1 MAASTAHRDR
11 LRGLTVRTARLGAR
25 LWLAG
30 LRGALQ
36 YRTDTLII
44 IVMALVFQG
53 TGFAFA
59 WVVLTRFEAIGGWSL
74 GEIAFL
80 YGLRLIVHAVAGV
93 LGGPFFGLEWQVRSG
108 QFDRYL
114 VRPVSPLV
122 QFMTQSV
129 QVSVLGDLVGG
140 LAIFLAA
147 NVLTDVAWTLP
158 AIGYLLLAIV
168 GGALVELATRILIG
182 ALTFR
187 TLTSAPLMF
196 LSDSVFSTYGN
207 YPLSIF
213 GSILAWIFTFLIPL
227 AFVAYLPATVLLDRT
242 AELQLA
248 PMFAY
253 AAPLAGLAW
262 LAVATRVFNSQLG
275 RYQSA
280 GH

>member
-1 MAASTAHRDR
+1 M
-11 LRGLTVRTARLGAR
+11 RTAMLGIR

-36 YRTDTLII
+36 YRTDTLIVI
-44 IVMALVFQG
+44 LMALVFQG

-74 GEIAFL
+74 GDIAFL

-93 LGGPFFGLEWQVRSG
+93 LAGPFFGLEWQVRGG

-114 VRPVSPLV
+114 VRPVSPLL

-129 QVSVLGDLVGG
+129 QVSVLGDLLGG

-147 NVLTDVAWTLP
+147 TALTDVAWTLP
-158 AIGYLLLAIV
+158 AMAYLLLAIV

-196 LSDSVFSTYGN
+196 LSDSVFSTYAN

-213 GSILAWIFTFLIPL
+213 GSVLTWVFTFLIPL
-227 AFVAYLPATVLLDRT
+227 AFVAYLPATVLLGRT
-242 AELQLA
+242 GELQLA
-248 PMFAY
+248 PWFAF
-253 AAPLAGLAW
+253 AAPLAGVVW
-262 LAVATRVFNSQLG
+262 LAVAVRVFNSQLG
-275 RYQSA
+275 SYQSS

>member
-1 MAASTAHRDR
+1 MTS
-11 LRGLTVRTARLGAR
+11 VMLGTG

-30 LRGALQ
+30 LRSALQ

-80 YGLRLIVHAVAGV
+80 YALRLIVHAVAGV
-93 LGGPFFGLEWQVRSG
+93 LAGPFFGLEAQVRSG
-108 QFDRYL
+108 EFDRYL
-114 VRPVSPLV
+114 IRPVSPLL

-129 QVSVLGDLVGG
+129 QISVLGDLLGG

-147 NVLTDVAWTLP
+147 NALTGIAWTVP
-158 AIGYLLLAIV
+158 AIIYLLLAIL
-168 GGALVELATRILIG
+168 GGALVELASRILIG
-182 ALTFR
+182 ALSFR
-187 TLTSAPLMF
+187 LLTSQSLMF

-213 GSILAWIFTFLIPL
+213 GAVLAWLFTFVVPL
-227 AFVAYLPATVLLDRT
+227 AFVAYLPATVLLNRT
-242 AELQLA
+242 AELAINPLL
-248 PMFAY
+248 AY
-253 AAPLAGLAW
+253 AAPLAGVIW
-262 LAVATRVFNSQLG
+262 LAIAVRVFNSQMG
-275 RYQSA
+275 NYQSA

>member
-1 MAASTAHRDR
+1 M
-11 LRGLTVRTARLGAR
+11 VRTATLGAR

-44 IVMALVFQG
+44 VVMALVFQG

-93 LGGPFFGLEWQVRSG
+93 LAGPFFGLEWQVRSG

-114 VRPVSPLV
+114 VRPVSPLL

-129 QVSVLGDLVGG
+129 QISVLGDLLGG
-140 LAIFLAA
+140 LAILLAA
-147 NVLTDVAWTLP
+147 NALTDVAWTLP
-158 AIGYLLLAIV
+158 AIAYLLLAII

-182 ALTFR
+182 ALTFK

-196 LSDSVFSTYGN
+196 LSDSVFSTYAN

-213 GSILAWIFTFLIPL
+213 GSILAWIFTFLVPL
-227 AFVAYLPATVLLDRT
+227 AFIAYLPATVLLDRT

-248 PMFAY
+248 PAIAY
-253 AAPLAGLAW
+253 AAPLAGLVW
-262 LAVATRVFNSQLG
+262 LAVATRVFNGQISH
-275 RYQSA
+275 YQSA

>member
-1 MAASTAHRDR
+1 MNTAA
-11 LRGLTVRTARLGAR
+11 LGVR

-59 WVVLTRFEAIGGWSL
+59 WVVLTRFEAIGGWTL

-93 LGGPFFGLEWQVRSG
+93 LAGPFFGLEWQVRSG
-108 QFDRYL
+108 EFDRYL
-114 VRPVSPLV
+114 VRPVSPLL

-129 QVSVLGDLVGG
+129 QVSVLGDLLGG

-147 NVLTDVAWTLP
+147 NALTEVDWTPLS
-158 AIGYLLLAIV
+158 IGYLLLAIA
-168 GGALVELATRILIG
+168 GGALVELASRILIG

-187 TLTSAPLMF
+187 TLTSAPFMF
-196 LSDSVFSTYGN
+196 LSDSVFSTYAN

-213 GSILAWIFTFLIPL
+213 GSILGWIFTFVIPI
-227 AFVAYLPATVLLDRT
+227 AFLAYLPATVILDRT

-248 PMFAY
+248 PALAY
-253 AAPLAGLAW
+253 AAPLAGQIW
-262 LAVATRVFNSQLG
+262 LAVAIRVFNSQLG
-275 RYQSA
+275 SYQSA

>member
-1 MAASTAHRDR
+1 MTTLAT
-11 LRGLTVRTARLGAR
+11 GAR

-36 YRTDTLII
+36 YRTDTLIV

-59 WVVLTRFEAIGGWSL
+59 WVILTRFEAIGGWSL

-93 LGGPFFGLEWQVRSG
+93 LAGPFFGLEWQVRSG

-114 VRPVSPLV
+114 VRPVSPLL

-129 QVSVLGDLVGG
+129 QVSVLGDLLGG
-140 LAIFLAA
+140 LAIFAA
-147 NVLTDVAWTLP
+147 ATALTEVAWTP
-158 AIGYLLLAIV
+158 VAIGYLLLAIL
-168 GGALVELATRILIG
+168 GGALVELATRVLIG

-187 TLTSAPLMF
+187 TLSSAPLMF
-196 LSDSVFSTYGN
+196 LSDSVFSTYAN

-213 GSILAWIFTFLIPL
+213 GSVLAWIFTFMIPL
-227 AFVAYLPATVLLDRT
+227 AFVAYLPATVLLERT
-242 AELQLA
+242 AELQVA
-248 PMFAY
+248 PLLAY
-253 AAPLAGLAW
+253 AAPIAGVIW
-262 LAVATRVFNSQLG
+262 LAVAIRVFNGQL
-275 RYQSA
+275 RNYQSA

>member
-1 MAASTAHRDR
+1 M
-11 LRGLTVRTARLGAR
+11 RTAMLGFR

-36 YRTDTLII
+36 YRTDTLIV

-93 LGGPFFGLEWQVRSG
+93 LAGPFFGLEWQVRSG

-114 VRPVSPLV
+114 VRPVSPLL

-129 QVSVLGDLVGG
+129 QVSVLGDLLGG

-147 NVLTDVAWTLP
+147 SALTDMAWTLP
-158 AIGYLLLAIV
+158 AIAYLLLAIG

-182 ALTFR
+182 SLTFK

-196 LSDSVFSTYGN
+196 LSDSIFSTYAN

-242 AELQLA
+242 AELQLIPA
-248 PMFAY
+248 FAY
-253 AAPLAGLAW
+253 AAPLAGLLW

-275 RYQSA
+275 SYQSS

>member
-1 MAASTAHRDR
+1 MTMLETA
-11 LRGLTVRTARLGAR
+11 VR

-30 LRGALQ
+30 LRGAVQ

-59 WVVLTRFEAIGGWSL
+59 WVILTRFEAIGGWAL

-93 LGGPFFGLEWQVRSG
+93 LAGPFFGLEWQVRSG

-122 QFMTQSV
+122 QFMTQGV
-129 QVSVLGDLVGG
+129 QVSVLGDLLGG
-140 LAIFLAA
+140 LAIFAA
-147 NVLTDVAWTLP
+147 ATALTQVTWTP
-158 AIGYLLLAIV
+158 IAIIYLLLAIV
-168 GGALVELATRILIG
+168 GGAMVELATRILIG
-182 ALTFR
+182 AMTFR
-187 TLTSAPLMF
+187 TLSSAPLMF
-196 LSDSVFSTYGN
+196 LSDSVFSTYAN

-213 GSILAWIFTFLIPL
+213 GSVLAWVFTFLIPL

-242 AELQLA
+242 AELHVTPLL
-248 PMFAY
+248 AY
-253 AAPLAGLAW
+253 AAPVAGLIW
-262 LAVATRVFNSQLG
+262 LAVAVRVFNSQV
-275 RYQSA
+275 RSYQSA

>member
-1 MAASTAHRDR
+1 M
-11 LRGLTVRTARLGAR
+11 RTATLGAR

-80 YGLRLIVHAVAGV
+80 YGLRLIVHAVAGA
-93 LGGPFFGLEWQVRSG
+93 LAGPFFGLEWQVRSG

-114 VRPVSPLV
+114 VRPVSPLL

-129 QVSVLGDLVGG
+129 QVSVLGDLLGG

-147 NVLTDVAWTLP
+147 NALTDVAWSP
-158 AIGYLLLAIV
+158 MAIAYLLLAIL
-168 GGALVELATRILIG
+168 GGALVELATRVLIG
-182 ALTFR
+182 AMTFK

-196 LSDSVFSTYGN
+196 LSDSVFSTYAN

-213 GSILAWIFTFLIPL
+213 GSILAWIFTFLVPL
-227 AFVAYLPATVLLDRT
+227 AFVAYLPATLLLDRT
-242 AELQLA
+242 AELHVA
-248 PMFAY
+248 PTFAY
-253 AAPLAGLAW
+253 VAPLAGFVW
-262 LAVATRVFNSQLG
+262 LAIAALTFNRQL
-275 RYQSA
+275 RNYQSA

>member
-1 MAASTAHRDR
+1 M
-11 LRGLTVRTARLGAR
+11 RTAMLGFR
-25 LWLAG
+25 LWMAG

-93 LGGPFFGLEWQVRSG
+93 LAGPFFGLEWQVRSG

-114 VRPVSPLV
+114 VRPVSPLLQV
-122 QFMTQSV
+122 MTQSV
-129 QVSVLGDLVGG
+129 QVSVLGDLLGG

-147 NVLTDVAWTLP
+147 NALTDVAWTLP
-158 AIGYLLLAIV
+158 AIAFLLLGVV

-182 ALTFR
+182 ALAFR

-196 LSDSVFSTYGN
+196 LSDSVFSTYAN

-248 PMFAY
+248 PALAY
-253 AAPLAGLAW
+253 AAPLAGLVW

-275 RYQSA
+275 KYQSA

>member
-1 MAASTAHRDR
+1 MQ
-11 LRGLTVRTARLGAR
+11 TVTLGAR

-59 WVVLTRFEAIGGWSL
+59 WVVLTRFETIGGWSL

-93 LGGPFFGLEWQVRSG
+93 LAGPFFGLEWQVRSG

-114 VRPVSPLV
+114 VRPVSPLL

-129 QVSVLGDLVGG
+129 QVSVLGDLLGG

-147 NVLTDVAWTLP
+147 NALTDVAWTIP
-158 AIGYLLLAIV
+158 AIAYLLLAIV

-182 ALTFR
+182 ALTFK

-196 LSDSVFSTYGN
+196 LSDSVFSTYAN

-227 AFVAYLPATVLLDRT
+227 AFVAYLPASVLLDRT
-242 AELQLA
+242 AELQLSPA
-248 PMFAY
+248 LAY
-253 AAPLAGLAW
+253 AAPLAGLLW
-262 LAVATRVFNSQLG
+262 LGVATRVFNSQLG
-275 RYQSA
+275 SYQSA

>member
-1 MAASTAHRDR
+1 M
-11 LRGLTVRTARLGAR
+11 LTIGVR

-36 YRTDTLII
+36 YRADTLIV

-59 WVVLTRFEAIGGWSL
+59 WVILTRFDAIGGWSL

-93 LGGPFFGLEWQVRSG
+93 LAGPFFGLEWQVRSG

-114 VRPVSPLV
+114 VRPVSPLL

-129 QVSVLGDLVGG
+129 QVSVLGDLLGG
-140 LAIFLAA
+140 LAIFAA
-147 NVLTDVAWTLP
+147 ATALTDVAWTP
-158 AIGYLLLAIV
+158 IAIGYLLLAIL
-168 GGALVELATRILIG
+168 GGALVELATRVLIG
-182 ALTFR
+182 ALTFK
-187 TLTSAPLMF
+187 TLSSAPLMF
-196 LSDSVFSTYGN
+196 LSDSVFSTYAN

-213 GSILAWIFTFLIPL
+213 GSALAWIFTFLIPL
-227 AFVAYLPATVLLDRT
+227 ALVAYLPATVLLDRT
-242 AELQLA
+242 AELQVTPLL
-248 PMFAY
+248 AY
-253 AAPLAGLAW
+253 AAPLAGVIW
-262 LAVATRVFNSQLG
+262 LAVAVRVFNSQLG
-275 RYQSA
+275 NYQSA